1 MTREFLC
8 KTHEIPF
15 EMDLLLKHRFFFVC
29 VSEHIYTYSTL
40 QHSWVEL
47 ILLFCYI
54 DTELLLTCIGRLLPM
69 VKLGMGGRALYVLV
83 RAVSGRPSIDPDV
96 NDTEGGRENA
106 VTELSKSYIPTV
118 QQVVFIS
125 QISRARNDAFSDSWM
140 SLDSRAVRV
149 VQFYC
154 LPVMVELLTMQ
165 KKSKIL
171 IIKSK
176 SPVILRFYLFL
187 LLTE

>member
-54 DTELLLTCIGRLLPM
+54 DTELLLTCIGRLLAM

-83 RAVSGRPSIDPDV
+83 SAVSGLPSMEPDEK
-96 NDTEGGRENA
+96 DTAGAEERTGQEEEEIEKTSAFRQTAGLFLEP
-106 VTELSKSYIPTV
+106 KS
-118 QQVVFIS
+118 
-125 QISRARNDAFSDSWM
+125 
-140 SLDSRAVRV
+140 SLLA
-149 VQFYC
+149 
-154 LPVMVELLTMQ
+154 
-165 KKSKIL
+165 
-171 IIKSK
+171 
-176 SPVILRFYLFL
+176 PVIVR
-187 LLTE
+187 